1 MTDDELLGRV
11 LRRYLESDEYRE
23 LCPSYSEVSPPA
35 LCLDG
40 WVRMEPD
47 EYEAA
52 TRVRRHTE

>member
-23 LCPSYSEVSPPA
+23 LCPAGQAAPA
-35 LCLDG
+35 SLCLDG
-40 WVRMEPD
+40 WVGLEPD

-52 TRVRRHTE
+52 TRITRHAE